1 MTMKQ
6 ILVVLA
12 LVTFCVFDAQAM
24 TPQQYRN
31 GFALLNAVDECELVV
46 LGTVASKDYVNR
58 FGLITTDI
66 TVTVEEFVRGTG
78 NVNATTI
85 KFMIEGGL
93 DAARDRRLF
102 VSGEPEFEVGEK
114 VFLFLNDGASDK
126 YYKKYPHGNLHVH
139 RCPYGKRKVENGKV
153 EILYPN
159 SEGEFRVVKM
169 PVELATTLGKAS
181 LVDKA
186 AAKRVEQTIKD
197 AVASSQD
204 KEVLLSQPV
213 IESLKLQSK
222 QIIDTEEE

>member
-1 MTMKQ
+1 MKQ

-93 DAARDRRLF
+93 DAARDRRLI

-114 VFLFLNDGASDK
+114 VLLFLDDGTSDK
-126 YYKKYPHGNLHVH
+126 YYNKYPHGKYYVH
-139 RCPYGKRKVENGKV
+139 RSPYGKRKVENDKV

-169 PVELATTLGKAS
+169 PVDLATTLGKA
-181 LVDKA
+181 LLIDKA